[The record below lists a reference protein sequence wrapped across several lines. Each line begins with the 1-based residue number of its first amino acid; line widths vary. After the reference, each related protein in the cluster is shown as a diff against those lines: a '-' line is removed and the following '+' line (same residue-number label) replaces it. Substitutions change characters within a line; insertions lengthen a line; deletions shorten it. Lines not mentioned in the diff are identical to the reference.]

1 MRLMWLGINL
11 FCGKSSSVF
20 KKSRFGEL
28 TTEEIQ
34 EMTYNAIPV
43 TTKKSVKFGM
53 RIINGTYPFKF
64 RLKAVKF
71 QTEWL
76 ASPGGTNFSKPTE
89 EMSKEELNVFF
100 GRVFAPLRGIEMA
113 HCQFTKVHQ

>member
-1 MRLMWLGINL
+1 
-11 FCGKSSSVF
+11 
-20 KKSRFGEL
+20 
-28 TTEEIQ
+28 
-34 EMTYNAIPV
+34 
-43 TTKKSVKFGM
+43 M

-76 ASPGGTNFSKPTE
+76 ASPGGTKFSKPTE